1 MCLSTVRKNFILG
14 LLLLPPL
21 FVNAQSDKVVTIIGT
36 GYVGLVS
43 GACLAEIGN
52 SVICADVNSKKIELL
67 HNGIMPIYE
76 LGLSELVERNV
87 DAQRLIFTDNVAEA
101 IASGDIIFI
110 AVGTPMR
117 ADGSANLSYI
127 DAVIRM
133 IAENISSYKVIVTK
147 STVPV
152 GTGRGIRAQLENDYG
167 IDSNLFSVVSNPE
180 FLREGLAVN
189 DFLYPDRLVIGT
201 DSDSALI
208 ALCEVY
214 ETLITGGTPYV
225 LTDVQTAEMIK
236 YASNAFLS
244 VKISYI
250 NEVANLCDATDA
262 DVKTVA
268 YAMGLDHRISPAF
281 LNPGPGFGGSC
292 FPKDSQAIVHIA
304 AKNNLPFHTV
314 QAALDANVIQ
324 QGKPVEKL
332 QALMLREMQEDL
344 MEKTAPVL
352 AGKTVAVLGLAF
364 KANTDDVRYS
374 PSITTIN
381 LLQNLGV
388 IIKAYDPV
396 AMGNMRMIFPDITY
410 CSSAYQAATDADA
423 VVIMTDWDEI
433 KQIDFARL
441 KKVMRCPM
449 IVDARNVVNPETLK
463 QLGFACDSIGQSYLC
478 KKRNEYVHTFVPIH
492 LRKRVQSTKFS
503 VKRDR

>member
-1 MCLSTVRKNFILG
+1 MFSSVARKHFFIG

-21 FVNAQSDKVVTIIGT
+21 FINAQSDKIITVIGT

-52 SVICADVNSKKIELL
+52 SVICADIDTKKIEML

-76 LGLSELVERNV
+76 IGLQELVARNV
-87 DAQRLIFTDNVAEA
+87 DAERLMFTDNVVDA
-101 IASGDIIFI
+101 IIMGDIIFI
-110 AVGTPMR
+110 AVGTPMGD
-117 ADGSANLSYI
+117 DGSADLSYI
-127 DAVIRM
+127 DGVIRT
-133 IAENISSYKVIVTK
+133 IAENITSYKIIVTK
-147 STVPV
+147 STVPI
-152 GTGRGIRAQLENDYG
+152 GTGKKIRAQLEDKYG
-167 IDSNLFSVVSNPE
+167 IDPHLFSIVSNPE

-214 ETLITGGTPYV
+214 ETLITGGTPHV

-250 NEVANLCDATDA
+250 NEIANLCDATDA

-304 AKNNLPFHTV
+304 RQHKLPFHTV
-314 QAALDANVIQ
+314 QAALDVNATQ

-332 QALMLREMQEDL
+332 QTLMLKELGENI
-344 MEKTAPVL
+344 

-374 PSITTIN
+374 PSIKTIEL
-381 LLQNLGV
+381 LLQQGAIV
-388 IIKAYDPV
+388 KAYDPI
-396 AMGNMRMIFPDITY
+396 AIDNMCKIFPDLLY
-410 CSSAYQAATDADA
+410 CHSPYEATVDADA
-423 VVIMTDWDEI
+423 VIIMTDWDQI
-433 KQIDFARL
+433 KQIDFRRL
-441 KKVMRCPM
+441 KKNMKNAI
-449 IVDARNVVNPETLK
+449 IVDARNIVNPEMLK
-463 QLGFACDSIGQSYLC
+463 QLGFACDAIGQSYLC
-478 KKRNEYVHTFVPIH
+478 KKRNEYLRKLVPIY
-492 LRKRVQSTKFS
+492 LRKRTPSSRFS
-503 VKRDR
+503 LKKES

>member
-1 MCLSTVRKNFILG
+1 MFVFTTRKNFIFGLF
-14 LLLLPPL
+14 LLLHLSS
-21 FVNAQSDKVVTIIGT
+21 NAQRIVTIIGT

-52 SVICADVNSKKIELL
+52 SVICADIDSSKIDLL
-67 HNGIMPIYE
+67 RTGIMPIYE
-76 LGLSELVERNV
+76 RGLEELVERNV
-87 DAQRLIFTDNVAEA
+87 DAGRLMFTDNVAEA
-101 IASGDIIFI
+101 IALGDIIFI

-117 ADGSANLSYI
+117 KDGSANLSYI
-127 DAVIRM
+127 EEVVRL
-133 IAENISSYKVIVTK
+133 IAENIASSYKVIVTK

-152 GTGRGIRAQLENDYG
+152 GTGKSIRAQLENEYG
-167 IDSNLFSVVSNPE
+167 IDSQLFSIVSNPE

-214 ETLITGGTPYV
+214 ETLIAGGTPYV

-304 AKNNLPFHTV
+304 HEYHLPFYTV
-314 QAALDANVIQ
+314 QAALDANEVQ
-324 QGKPVEKL
+324 QEKPVEKL
-332 QALMLREMQEDL
+332 QALMQRELKED
-344 MEKTAPVL
+344 L

-374 PSITTIN
+374 PSIKTIT
-381 LLQNLGV
+381 LLQKLGATV
-388 IIKAYDPV
+388 KAYDPV
-396 AMGNMRMIFPDITY
+396 ANENMRKLFPDLVY
-410 CSSAYQAATDADA
+410 CLTSYEAADRADA
-423 VVIMTDWDEI
+423 VVILTDWDEI
-433 KQIDFARL
+433 KQIDLARL
-441 KKVMRCPM
+441 KKVMRHPI
-449 IVDARNVVNPETLK
+449 IVDARNIFNPEVLK
-463 QLGFACDSIGQSYLC
+463 QFDFACDDIGQSYLC
-478 KKRNEYVHTFVPIH
+478 KKRNEYVRTLVPIH
-492 LRKRVQSTKFS
+492 LRKRVSSAKFS
-503 VKRDR
+503 TRRYN

>member
-1 MCLSTVRKNFILG
+1 MFSSIIRRNFFLG

-21 FVNAQSDKVVTIIGT
+21 FLSAQSDKVITIVGT

-52 SVICADVNSKKIELL
+52 SVICTDVDTKKIELL
-67 HNGIMPIYE
+67 RDYIMPIYE
-76 LGLSELVERNV
+76 LGLEDLVERNV
-87 DAQRLIFTDNVAEA
+87 EAGRLMFTDDVSQA
-101 IASGDIIFI
+101 IEMGDIIFI
-110 AVGTPMR
+110 AVGTPMGEDGN
-117 ADGSANLSYI
+117 ADLSYI
-127 DAVIRM
+127 NAVIKT
-133 IAENISSYKVIVTK
+133 IADSLNSYKIIVTK

-152 GTGRGIRAQLENDYG
+152 GTGKKIRAQLEENYG
-167 IDSNLFSVVSNPE
+167 IDPSLFSIVSNPE

-189 DFLYPDRLVIGT
+189 DFLYPDRLIIGT

-208 ALCEVY
+208 ALCEIY
-214 ETLITGGTPYV
+214 ETLIAGGTPYV
-225 LTDVQTAEMIK
+225 LTNVQTAEMIK

-292 FPKDSQAIVHIA
+292 FPKDSQAIVYIA
-304 AKNNLPFHTV
+304 REHNLPFHTV
-314 QAALDANVIQ
+314 QAALDANVVQ

-332 QALMLREMQEDL
+332 QALVQRELHED
-344 MEKTAPVL
+344 L
-352 AGKTVAVLGLAF
+352 AGKTIAVLGLAF

-374 PSITTIN
+374 PSIKTIE
-381 LLQNLGV
+381 LLLEQGAIV
-388 IIKAYDPV
+388 RAYDPI
-396 AMGNMRMIFPDITY
+396 AMNNMSKIFPGLMY
-410 CSSAYQAATDADA
+410 CTSPYEAATTADA

-433 KQIDFARL
+433 KQIDFVRL
-441 KKVMRCPM
+441 KKVMRNAI
-449 IVDARNVVNPETLK
+449 IVDARNIVNPETLK
-463 QLGFACDSIGQSYLC
+463 QLGYACDAIGQSYLC
-478 KKRNEYVHTFVPIH
+478 KKRNEYLRKLVPIH
-492 LRKRVQSTKFS
+492 LRKRVPSSRFPG
-503 VKRDR
+503 KRDH

>member
-1 MCLSTVRKNFILG
+1 MFSSTISRNLFLG

-21 FVNAQSDKVVTIIGT
+21 FLCAENDKIITVIGT

-52 SVICADVNSKKIELL
+52 SVICADIDSKKIEMLNN
-67 HNGIMPIYE
+67 HIMPIYE
-76 LGLSELVERNV
+76 LGLEELVARNV
-87 DAQRLIFTDNVAEA
+87 EVGRLMFTDDVAQA
-101 IASGDIIFI
+101 ITTGDIIFI
-110 AVGTPMR
+110 AVGTPMGD
-117 ADGSANLSYI
+117 DGSADLSYI
-127 DAVIRM
+127 NAVVKT
-133 IAENISSYKVIVTK
+133 IAENLTSYKIIVTK

-152 GTGRGIRAQLENDYG
+152 GTGKKIRAQLESYG
-167 IDSNLFSVVSNPE
+167 ADPNMFSIVSNPE

-214 ETLITGGTPYV
+214 ETLISGGTAHV

-292 FPKDSQAIVHIA
+292 FPKDSQAIVYIA
-304 AKNNLPFHTV
+304 REHNLPFHTV

-332 QALMLREMQEDL
+332 RVLFERELNKSLVE
-344 MEKTAPVL
+344 
-352 AGKTVAVLGLAF
+352 KTVAVLGLAF

-374 PSITTIN
+374 PAIKTIE
-381 LLQNLGV
+381 LLLEQGAMVN
-388 IIKAYDPV
+388 AYDPI
-396 AMGNMRMIFPDITY
+396 ATDNMRKIFPDLNY
-410 CSSAYQAATDADA
+410 CSSVYEAAADADA
-423 VVIMTDWDEI
+423 VIIITDWDQI

-441 KKVMRCPM
+441 KRVMRHP
-449 IVDARNVVNPETLK
+449 IVVDARNIVNPEILK
-463 QLGFACDSIGQSYLC
+463 QQGFACDAIGQSYLC
-478 KKRNEYVHTFVPIH
+478 KKRSEYLRKLVPIH
-492 LRKRVQSTKFS
+492 LRGRNPSGRLALKK
-503 VKRDR
+503 D